1 MKRVLPTILLLL
13 VSLPTLAQAQP
24 KRRVLDK
31 KFWLALGSAVGLM
44 VADVELSQRCI
55 RAGTCR
61 EANPLLGQ
69 SRGRAYAVNTAI
81 LVPVT
86 IWSYHVKK
94 GQDRT
99 GRQKGDIPWWFP
111 SAINASSH
119 VVGMSIGVYASTI
132 ERQPRTSSTLASMR
146 PNFGLGVLAKPTIPP
161 ESWRVGFEAMDFPRH
176 VQVLLST
183 THRQAIK

>member
-1 MKRVLPTILLLL
+1 MKTVLVTILLLL
-13 VSLPTLAQAQP
+13 VSLPGSAQP
-24 KRRVLDK
+24 KRRALDK

-69 SRGRAYAVNTAI
+69 SRARAYAVNAAI

-99 GRQKGDIPWWFP
+99 GRQNGDIRWWLP
-111 SAINASSH
+111 SVIKSASH
-119 VVGMSIGVYASTI
+119 AAGMSIGLHASTI
-132 ERQPRTSSTLASMR
+132 ERQRRTSSTLASMR
-146 PNFGLGVLAKPTIPP
+146 PNFGVGVLAKPTIPP

-183 THRQAIK
+183 THRKVIK